1 MAKRISLKKTITI
14 NAPITTVWQALTDP
28 SMIKQYFFGVET
40 TGDWKEGN
48 TIFYKGEWQGKK
60 FESKGKVLQVEDQKM
75 LRHSY
80 WSNMSGLPNRPENY
94 HIITYG
100 LSAENGYTKLNLKE
114 ENLADESMKDRSD
127 KLWDTVFDKLK
138 NLVER

>member
-1 MAKRISLKKTITI
+1 MAKRTSLKKTITI
-14 NAPITTVWQALTDP
+14 DAPVTAIWKALTDP
-28 SMIKQYFFGVET
+28 GMIKQFFFGVET

-60 FESKGKVLQVEDQKM
+60 YEGKGKVLQVEDQKI

-80 WSNMSGLPNRPENY
+80 WSNMSGLPDLPENY

-100 LSAENGYTKLNLKE
+100 LSAENGHTTLNLKE
-114 ENLADESMKDRSD
+114 ENLTDEVMKERSD
-127 KLWDTVFDKLK
+127 KLWDTVFDNLK
-138 NLVER
+138 KLVEK